1 MSRPLAA
8 HNFPLIVSGHLLT
21 DPNQTDIAQFGVY
34 STGTTA
40 LYPNGTIYRNG
51 DCAYRYGR
59 AGAALKGG
67 YAAKNWGQYSGVT
80 GGNVTARAIGDDTL
94 DILLDATTGAAAWFG
109 TKDNMVGGLYVQPD
123 ATSGQFRKIIGHE
136 VGISTSTI
144 WMTLDGP
151 LTRTMVAASFTEI
164 AQNPYRDLR
173 STGNDYSSVMGVPTT
188 IIASGS
194 YGWIQSWGPC
204 WVTPNQPVSDAA
216 NRRQICFKNEGQI
229 WAYDDAT
236 GETGHQLAGFT
247 IDRTSS
253 GGDNPPFIFLQIT
266 Y

>member
-1 MSRPLAA
+1 MARPLPGFSWPNIIKGRL
-8 HNFPLIVSGHLLT
+8 HV
-21 DPNQTDIAQFGVY
+21 DPNRSDIALFGVY
-34 STGTTA
+34 STSVPKQHH
-40 LYPNGTIYRNG
+40 YGTIYREG
-51 DCAYRYGR
+51 DRAYRYCKC
-59 AGAALKGG
+59 GAAVKAGF
-67 YAAKNWGQYSGVT
+67 AAKNWGQYSGVT
-80 GGNVTARAIGDDTL
+80 GGNVTARAIGDMEV

-109 TKDNMVGGLYVQPD
+109 TADEMVGGLYTQPD
-123 ATSGQFRKIIGHE
+123 STNGQSRMIVGHDR
-136 VGISTSTI
+136 GDNADTI
-144 WMTLDGP
+144 WVSLDGP
-151 LTRTMVAASFTEI
+151 ITRTMAAASFTEI

-173 STGNDYSSVMGVPTT
+173 STGNDYSSVMGIPTT

-194 YGWIQSWGPC
+194 HGWVQTWGPC

-216 NRRQICFKNEGQI
+216 NRRQLCFKNEGAV

-266 Y
+266 P